1 METRK
6 NEGSRCKDMSKQC
19 VLATKSRA
27 VHTQA
32 QATGTYSRGEITCS
46 IHPGAS
52 EKERKA
58 GAKSRAVHTQGQVTG
73 TYSRGKITYKTHT
86 GASKKE
92 RKAGAKSR
100 AVHT

>member
-1 METRK
+1 
-6 NEGSRCKDMSKQC
+6 MSKQC

-32 QATGTYSRGEITCS
+32 QATGTYSKGRNHVQYTHTDRATGTYSRGEITCS
-46 IHPGAS
+46 TDPGAS

-73 TYSRGKITYKTHT
+73 
-86 GASKKE
+86 A
-92 RKAGAKSR
+92 
-100 AVHT
+100 